1 MTLDRSTPPPPGPL
15 RAFDFPPSTR
25 EKLACGAALEVV
37 HLPRLPLVTA
47 ILVLRAGEDR
57 LSAARAGLA
66 VLAGDALEGGTSELE
81 GHAFAAALESIGAD
95 LDVSTGWDA
104 TTVSLSCLA
113 DRLPRGLELLASVV
127 RDPAFPEAEV
137 ARTREGQLARIRQ
150 REMDPGSLA
159 GLWTARTLYAE
170 GEPYARS
177 ALGAAEHVAAFGRD
191 AVVGYADARYRPAG
205 AALVVAGDVD
215 TGEVRTLADRVFG
228 GWTGGEGAPPPPTG
242 APASSERRVV
252 VVDRPGAV
260 QSEIRVG
267 HVGAARS
274 IADHADLVV
283 GNAVLGGTFGSR
295 LNLNLRERNGFT
307 YGVRARWAFRRGPG
321 PFVVSTAVDTAVT
334 ADAIREIVRE
344 VEGMHADGPTSEEV
358 EQARD
363 YLAGVFPLR
372 LQSTAQVASRVAQQ
386 HLHGLP
392 DDTWS
397 GYRERIRAVSG
408 PSAHAALR
416 RHLRPETLQFVVVGA
431 ADEVAPALEALD
443 IGPVE
448 VAGAERGPSDG

>member
-1 MTLDRSTPPPPGPL
+1 MTLDRSAAPAPGPL

-25 EKLACGAALEVV
+25 SKLRCGAALEVV

-57 LSAARAGLA
+57 LAAERAGLA
-66 VLAGDALEGGTSELE
+66 VLTGDALEGGTGELD
-81 GHAFAAALESIGAD
+81 GHAFAEALESIGAD

-113 DRLPRGLELLASVV
+113 ERLPRALELLASLV

-137 ARTREGQLARIRQ
+137 ERTRSGQLARIHQ
-150 REMDPGSLA
+150 RDMTPGGMA
-159 GLWTARTLYAE
+159 GVHASRTLYAA

-177 ALGAAEHVAAFGRD
+177 ALGDATTVGEVGREAVLGFVEAF
-191 AVVGYADARYRPAG
+191 YRPAG

-215 TGEVRTLADRVFG
+215 PDEVGTLAERVFD
-228 GWTGGEGAPPPPTG
+228 GWQGGEGVPEPPAG
-242 APASSERRVV
+242 SPARSDRRAV

-267 HVGAARS
+267 HVGAPRS
-274 IADHADLVV
+274 IDDLAALTV

-307 YGVRARWAFRRGPG
+307 YGVRARWGFRRGPG
-321 PFVVSTAVDTAVT
+321 PFLVGTAVDTEVT
-334 ADAIREIVRE
+334 AAAVREIIAE
-344 VEGMHADGPTSEEV
+344 IELMHADGPTREEV
-358 EQARD
+358 ERARD

-372 LQSTAQVASRVAQQ
+372 LESTAQVAARVAEA
-386 HLHGLP
+386 HVHELDEDHWARWR
-392 DDTWS
+392 D
-397 GYRERIRAVSG
+397 RIRAVTAED
-408 PSAHAALR
+408 AHAALR
-416 RHLRPETLQFVVVGA
+416 RHLRPEALQCVVVGEA
-431 ADEVAPALEALD
+431 ESVAPALEELKV
-443 IGPVE
+443 GPVE
-448 VAGAERGPSDG
+448 VVGR